1 MMNTVIV
8 IKNAYMEINML
19 ITGLVE
25 KELFA
30 AATQFYVRLRRVNGR
45 VIDVQYMIENR
56 EYAEHVLN
64 YAEKIIDGE
73 LERHLTRLKE
83 LFLSSSKINDPV
95 PVVKIEESQP
105 QPSRTCE

>member
-1 MMNTVIV
+1 
-8 IKNAYMEINML
+8 ML

-56 EYAEHVLN
+56 EYAEYVLQ
-64 YAEKIIDGE
+64 YAEKIIDSE
-73 LERHLTRLKE
+73 LERHLNRLKE
-83 LFLSSSKINDPV
+83 LFLSSSKISDPIPVAV
-95 PVVKIEESQP
+95 PKVEEIQSNRQVSQVNKA
-105 QPSRTCE
+105 TWFLG